1 MLFCAV
7 LLWCSA
13 SAVVCSLYK
22 FSSAKNSSQ
31 LALFCALCS
40 VLCSQLPPY
49 RSVSVC
55 STYYVQL
62 LPSVEYQIHRMNA
75 SQAGR
80 HTYTEA
86 EGRQSQSAAAAQTQ
100 ALTMYLY
107 LCIFCI
113 GVCICVS
120 FIRYVRSVR
129 FVGLFALCA
138 QSRGNSTAQRTHT
151 IKTHTRTRTTYVCI
165 WPGRAFIVC
174 VAEQKFCCSHY
185 MNTRQQQ
192 QPERAHGQWRGIC
205 SVGGGEG
212 GGCGYGQRQ
221 PALNMAACLPACLLG
236 LPCAKRFAPN
246 SHAVE

>member
-1 MLFCAV
+1 MFCALSVLLCSVQHCAVQYCAV

-31 LALFCALCS
+31 LALFCARCS

-86 EGRQSQSAAAAQTQ
+86 EGRQSQSAAAAAAQTQ

-113 GVCICVS
+113 GVCICVL

-174 VAEQKFCCSHY
+174 VAEQKFCCSLYEH
-185 MNTRQQQ
+185 TAAAAA
-192 QPERAHGQWRGIC
+192 RASSWTVAGH
-205 SVGGGEG
+205 
-212 GGCGYGQRQ
+212 
-221 PALNMAACLPACLLG
+221 M
-236 LPCAKRFAPN
+236 
-246 SHAVE
+246 

>member
-1 MLFCAV
+1 MFYSVLFSTGLLCSVLGCSVLCCSV

-31 LALFCALCS
+31 LALCSVLCA

-75 SQAGR
+75 SQAGIHR
-80 HTYTEA
+80 HTQA
-86 EGRQSQSAAAAQTQ
+86 EGRASQPASQPARDSDNSSSSSGKQHSTTQTQ

-151 IKTHTRTRTTYVCI
+151 ITLAHVHVYTHCPRT
-165 WPGRAFIVC
+165 C
-174 VAEQKFCCSHY
+174 VSGSGTGLA
-185 MNTRQQQ
+185 
-192 QPERAHGQWRGIC
+192 
-205 SVGGGEG
+205 
-212 GGCGYGQRQ
+212 
-221 PALNMAACLPACLLG
+221 AL
-236 LPCAKRFAPN
+236 
-246 SHAVE
+246 S

>member
-1 MLFCAV
+1 MLCVVCSVHWVFYSVLFSTVLYWAALYCAV

-86 EGRQSQSAAAAQTQ
+86 EGRQSQSAAAAAAQTQ

-151 IKTHTRTRTTYVCI
+151 IKTHTRTRTHVRVYLA
-165 WPGRAFIVC
+165 WPRFHCMRSWTKILLFALYEHTAAAAARASSWT
-174 VAEQKFCCSHY
+174 VAGH
-185 MNTRQQQ
+185 M
-192 QPERAHGQWRGIC
+192 
-205 SVGGGEG
+205 
-212 GGCGYGQRQ
+212 
-221 PALNMAACLPACLLG
+221 
-236 LPCAKRFAPN
+236 
-246 SHAVE
+246 